1 MSMTDHINNLNTL
14 FSQLIA
20 SDYTIVKNEHVEH
33 LLQSLI
39 DSYDQL
45 IINITNNNI
54 ADRLAFDDVSDAILE
69 EKSRRKNKEDRLES
83 SKQVEALS
91 VAKGRSIERDSSGNH
106 AQSRSKSR
114 RR

>member
-1 MSMTDHINNLNTL
+1 MTDHINNLNTL

-20 SDYTIVKNEHVEH
+20 SDYTIAENEHAEL
-33 LLQSLI
+33 LLQSLP

-45 IINITNNNI
+45 VINIKNNNI
-54 ADRLAFDDVSDAILE
+54 ANCLAFDDVASVILE
-69 EKSRRKNKEDRLES
+69 EESRHKNKEDRLDS